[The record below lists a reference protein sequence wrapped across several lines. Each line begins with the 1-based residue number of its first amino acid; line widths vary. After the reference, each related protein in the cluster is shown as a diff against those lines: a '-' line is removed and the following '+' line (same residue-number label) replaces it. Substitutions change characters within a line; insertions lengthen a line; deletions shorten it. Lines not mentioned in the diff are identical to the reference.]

1 MEALLELHPRQWPEF
16 FKSLGVPAFHGKSA
30 AQWVFRK
37 GASEWKEM
45 TDLPAALRQQLQN
58 DFPLCKSEVLKTSR
72 AEDGAVK
79 ILLRFPGGSTTE
91 AVGMPGTQGRTLCLS
106 TQVGCPVR
114 CVFCASGIDG
124 LERNLS
130 RAEILEQVIQLRKV
144 QGDFHRIVVMGMG
157 DVGFNLEEVLGA
169 LDALLDKEGA
179 GMAARRITISTVA
192 PRGTLPALAKWG
204 KPVSLALSLH
214 APTDELRHELVPGV
228 AKRSI
233 AETLDEAKAL
243 FESTGREYTV
253 EYVLLQGVNDSLQQ
267 ATQLAHLLR
276 GHRCHINLIPYN
288 EVEEMGWERP
298 SRPAQE
304 AFAEVLRQNGRSVTL
319 RRSLGRSQDAA
330 CGQLRRRQIVT

>member
-1 MEALLELHPRQWPEF
+1 
-16 FKSLGVPAFHGKSA
+16 
-30 AQWVFRK
+30 
-37 GASEWKEM
+37 
-45 TDLPAALRQQLQN
+45 
-58 DFPLCKSEVLKTSR
+58 
-72 AEDGAVK
+72 
-79 ILLRFPGGSTTE
+79 
-91 AVGMPGTQGRTLCLS
+91 
-106 TQVGCPVR
+106 
-114 CVFCASGIDG
+114 
-124 LERNLS
+124 
-130 RAEILEQVIQLRKV
+130 
-144 QGDFHRIVVMGMG
+144 
-157 DVGFNLEEVLGA
+157 
-169 LDALLDKEGA
+169 
-179 GMAARRITISTVA
+179 
-192 PRGTLPALAKWG
+192 LAKWG

-233 AETLDEAKAL
+233 AETLDEAKVL